1 MISEDTEHPEVLWRV
16 VATSRFDRYLARLP
30 PRVAA
35 AIVEFVTAV
44 LPRNPPRMTKP
55 LTGELAGYRSG
66 RRGDYRVIV
75 RLDDPARIVVLHRVA
90 HRAHVYRPSTVT
102 HHPAL

>member
-1 MISEDTEHPEVLWRV
+1 VTPPGDAGVGSGDNDVRPWSV
-16 VATSRFDRYLARLP
+16 VATSRFDRDLARLP

-44 LPRNPPRMTKP
+44 LPENPPRMTKQ
-55 LTGELAGYRSG
+55 LIGDLEGYRSA

-75 RLDDPARIVVLHRVA
+75 RLDDTAHVVVMHRVA
-90 HRAHVYRPSTVT
+90 HRAHVYRPS
-102 HHPAL
+102 

>member
-1 MISEDTEHPEVLWRV
+1 MNDPGDGAEADSRGGTWRV
-16 VATSRFDRYLARLP
+16 VATSRFSRDLGRLP

-44 LPRNPPRMTKP
+44 LPQNPARVTKP
-55 LTGELAGYRSG
+55 LVGELDRFRSA

-75 RLDDPARIVVLHRVA
+75 RLDDKARVVILHRVA
-90 HRAHVYRPSTVT
+90 HRAHAYRPS
-102 HHPAL
+102 